1 MHRLGQVGRGDV
13 DVSNAVLR
21 DDEAEPARIRGEPPD
36 NEIHFLGQTKP
47 VATDLK
53 QIARGDHALQLP
65 LEAGTLLAGHA
76 QHLYQLARSGRV
88 MDRLP
93 NALEKILI
101 TPQRE

>member
-1 MHRLGQVGRGDV
+1 M
-13 DVSNAVLR
+13 LR
-21 DDEAEPARIRGEPPD
+21 DDETEPPRIRGEPPD
-36 NEIHFLGQTKP
+36 DEIHFLGKTEP

-65 LEAGTLLAGHA
+65 LEAGTLFAGHA
-76 QHLYQLARSGRV
+76 KQLYQLARSGRV
-88 MDRLP
+88 MDRLT